1 MIFLAALFFFAL
13 FIVPVIW
20 HFQKNLR
27 ARWVVLL
34 NLLTLLLIPV
44 ALIGLTIIV
53 VSLTHIYSYTSL
65 PGWVNDLDQGFGLG
79 TLLYFL
85 FVTLG
90 LPTRHYWKGLSAW
103 FFQFG
108 SVFDPRLGPNKYS
121 TKVGQNKYLSGTKKT
136 TGSKKLSN
144 SNLPKPSD
152 LTLSGL
158 WNKYF
163 KKK

>member
-1 MIFLAALFFFAL
+1 MVYVATLFFLSL
-13 FIVPVIW
+13 FILPVFW

-27 ARWVVLL
+27 TRWVVVL
-34 NLLTLLLIPV
+34 NILTLILAPV
-44 ALIGLTIIV
+44 ALIGLSIIV
-53 VSLTHIYSYTSL
+53 ISLAHIYTYTNL
-65 PGWVNDLDQGFGLG
+65 PGWVNDLDQGFWWG
-79 TLLYFL
+79 TLLYSF
-85 FVTLG
+85 FVVFG

-108 SVFDPRLGPNKYS
+108 AAFDPRLGPNKYS
-121 TKVGQNKYLSGTKKT
+121 TKVGENKYLSGTKKT
-136 TGSKKLSN
+136 TGSKKLAD
-144 SNLPKPSD
+144 SNLPKPSE

>member
-1 MIFLAALFFFAL
+1 MIYVAALFFFAL
-13 FIVPVIW
+13 FILPVIL

-27 ARWVVLL
+27 ARWVILL
-34 NLLTLLLIPV
+34 NILTLILGPA
-44 ALIGLTIIV
+44 ALIGLNV
-53 VSLTHIYSYTSL
+53 VVINLTHVYSYSNL
-65 PGWVNDLDQGFGLG
+65 PGWVNDIDQGFGLG
-79 TLLYFL
+79 TLLYFF
-85 FVTLG
+85 FVIFG

-108 SVFDPRLGPNKYS
+108 SAFDPRLGPNKYS

-136 TGSKKLSN
+136 TGSKKLSE
-144 SNLPKPSD
+144 SNLPRPSE